1 MSTGLREA
9 QAELVGSELAVD
21 HWLPRVCPI
30 GPPGSLLHS
39 WSTYEAGPLSE
50 TPCLVELHF
59 QSPRHCHLWGP
70 RDRTKPLPLKPP
82 GLSSGDQGMCRAQD
96 SLTVQGQPIRA
107 MLPPST
113 PV

>member
-50 TPCLVELHF
+50 TPCLV
-59 QSPRHCHLWGP
+59 
-70 RDRTKPLPLKPP
+70 
-82 GLSSGDQGMCRAQD
+82 
-96 SLTVQGQPIRA
+96 
-107 MLPPST
+107 
-113 PV
+113 